1 MLFVWL
7 FLDMDFICVFLL
19 TGLETV
25 NAAVYSKAYVRLTLV
40 VSENLQNHFSIPQT
54 QSCSG
59 TRVLIPSF
67 FFYLSLQS
75 PHFPALQ
82 SRSKNNMKLL
92 NS

>member
-67 FFYLSLQS
+67 FFICPCNLPTSQ
-75 PHFPALQ
+75 PC
-82 SRSKNNMKLL
+82 KVEIKII
-92 NS
+92 